1 MSALPS
7 EADIR
12 VGLQHVCF
20 VPKSDVTPRQ
30 QESGDQWFGQ
40 RQAAEALFERLD
52 QGPRRERLCEIG
64 EAPGLMRSRADD
76 RAVVPSHVDDRHRIA
91 IRLETMPQLDA

>member
-40 RQAAEALFERLD
+40 RQAAEALSS
-52 QGPRRERLCEIG
+52 G
-64 EAPGLMRSRADD
+64 S
-76 RAVVPSHVDDRHRIA
+76 
-91 IRLETMPQLDA
+91 IRDLAENGFVR